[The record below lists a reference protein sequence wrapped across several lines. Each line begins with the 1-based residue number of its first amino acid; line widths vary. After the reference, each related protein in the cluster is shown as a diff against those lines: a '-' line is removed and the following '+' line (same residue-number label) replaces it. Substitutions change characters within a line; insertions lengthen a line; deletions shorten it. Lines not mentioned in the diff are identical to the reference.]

1 VRFGMVIGRKWD
13 DIWKE
18 IGLDLHFI
26 CRYVLYLCC
35 IGHMGW
41 LAILSNWL
49 RLRRMN
55 GEALGR
61 ENGDHNG
68 GWKMNTN

>member
-1 VRFGMVIGRKWD
+1 MIFGRISD
-13 DIWKE
+13 
-18 IGLDLHFI
+18 LTLHFI
-26 CRYVLYLCC
+26 CCYVLYLCC

-55 GEALGR
+55 GEALAR

-68 GWKMNTN
+68 GWKMNTNYGLQSTSGQI